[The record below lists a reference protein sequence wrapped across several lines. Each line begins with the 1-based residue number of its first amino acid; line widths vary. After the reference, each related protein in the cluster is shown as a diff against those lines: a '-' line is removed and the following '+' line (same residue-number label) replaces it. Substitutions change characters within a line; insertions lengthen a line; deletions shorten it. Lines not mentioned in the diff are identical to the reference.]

1 MEKERCGLTIVI
13 VKPGKEMMW
22 TDDRPHCSRRRSP
35 RIPFLSND
43 HKNYEVHDHND
54 DYYDFDDNDFV
65 YEASIINV

>member
-1 MEKERCGLTIVI
+1 MNLVHFGRS

-35 RIPFLSND
+35 RIPFLSNG
-43 HKNYEVHDHND
+43 HKNDEVRGHND